1 MYYDFTFLTIEQIDL
16 YGDKPIEIIKKK
28 GAKAVISDFSIFLCG
43 GLYSADFIDTDKGME
58 RLENRTGPYWTHDS
72 KGYVYKVCPTGCF
85 ENSSPDCR
93 EVAARPA
100 LPFSSIQSISTT
112 VVCGNDGILEVEF
125 GEYPQ
130 KAVSKDFGIILDSN
144 LSMGRLKETGKTYMT
159 DSAPESDWDECE
171 FQPRE
176 LIEYE
181 YGGKKYV
188 RAQVVRGGDVF
199 GRDLSLSNGETY
211 YEGDFAWF
219 EVSPIRWY
227 VDKQNDIALSKD
239 LIFAGVQFIG
249 NLNYNGNFKETY
261 IKKFMDEYFSKD
273 IIPSKTVTNRAK
285 KERNNPFGFT
295 FDEVS
300 EEGIMQGAIES
311 NIPVFLHG
319 KPGEGKSA
327 RVKQIDPNCEVLS
340 LGTLTP
346 DFLVGMAIKNTD
358 EKKVEYTAPPW
369 YDRLVTKCQGEP
381 DKIHILFLDEL
392 NNASPNMQKYA
403 FSIAL
408 DRKVN
413 DRFLLPDN
421 VRIVAAGN
429 EVEDSLSAYELAGP
443 LYDRFAHVNI
453 KTTPEQWLKWAS
465 GNNVHPAV
473 YAFIAFGGERV
484 LRTETSGDKQTPTAN
499 PRRWEMASKMLYA
512 TRNPEMLRGVVGED
526 ITREFIRFCQ
536 QPVMTVDDVLS
547 PDFDENVLKNLNI
560 AEAYATV
567 MSLSYVDEENVET
580 VRNAVSN
587 LGPEF
592 VNTFYSIW
600 SHGDSD
606 RLQKVAELKM
616 TSSMQAGGNKR

>member
-1 MYYDFTFLTIEQIDL
+1 MYYDFTFLTKDQALFE
-16 YGDKPIEIIKKK
+16 PIEIIKKK
-28 GAKAVISDFSIFLCG
+28 GAKAAVSDFSIFLG
-43 GLYSADFIDTDKGME
+43 AEANGLSYVDADNGMR
-58 RLENRTGPYWTHDS
+58 RLENRAGFYWTQTRCYSDT
-72 KGYVYKVCPTGCF
+72 VYAVGDFGSNAILSFSDRFTQAG
-85 ENSSPDCR
+85 
-93 EVAARPA
+93 ARPA
-100 LPFSSIQSISTT
+100 LSFSSIQSISTNG
-112 VVCGNDGILEVEF
+112 VQVDDGILEVEF

-130 KAVSKDFGIILDSN
+130 KAVPKDFATMLDFELSNGI
-144 LSMGRLKETGKTYMT
+144 LKETGKKYTT
-159 DSAPESDWDECE
+159 DSIKSEDRPLN
-171 FQPRE
+171 FYPRE
-176 LIEYE
+176 HIEYE
-181 YGGKKYV
+181 YNGKKYV
-188 RAQVVRGGDVF
+188 RVQATPFGDI
-199 GRDLSLSNGETY
+199 SCTLSNGESY
-211 YEGDFAWF
+211 QPGDFAWF
-219 EVSPIRWY
+219 EISPIRWY
-227 VDKQNDIALSKD
+227 VDKQNDIALSKNI
-239 LIFAGVQFIG
+239 IFAGVQFKG
-249 NLNYNGNFKETY
+249 SGNYNGDFKETD
-261 IKKFMDEYFSKD
+261 IKKFMDKYFSKD
-273 IIPSKTVTNRAK
+273 IIPSKTLTNRTK

-295 FDEVS
+295 FGEVS
-300 EEGIMQGAIES
+300 EEEIIQGAIES

-346 DFLVGMAIKNTD
+346 DLLVGMAIKNTD

-369 YDRLVTKCQGEP
+369 YDRLVTKCQSEP

-465 GNNVHPAV
+465 ENNVHPAV

-547 PDFDENVLKNLNI
+547 PDFDENVLKNLNT